1 MKAVEPIQYP
11 TPTPVWLRRF
21 TKLVAVAT
29 LFLIFAG
36 AMVTSTDS
44 GLAVPDWPNT
54 YGWFMFSFPLSKM
67 VGGIF
72 YEHGHRLIASTVGF
86 LCIIQAFWLQFRE
99 PRKFVRRLGW
109 LSLLAVCLQGAL
121 GGLTVIF
128 LLPKA
133 ISVSH
138 AALAEIFF
146 CINVSIAFFTSRW
159 HGSLSSMEKGDAP
172 VRMAWGLTA
181 LVFLQIFAG
190 AVMRHLG
197 AGLAIPDFP
206 LSFGRIVPDF
216 ATNEILSAYVHRVGG
231 FVVAAAVVAMA
242 VRLLRYER
250 DHPLR
255 ALAQLLLVV
264 VSAQVLLGGYVIWSG
279 RQPHITS
286 VHVMLGASTL
296 ALSLILT
303 LSART
308 LRWRRLGDGLAVD
321 GWRLAGDP
329 PAPVSSGSTSSASS
343 LPPTANRQPSTEVLA

>member
-1 MKAVEPIQYP
+1 MKAVEPIHHP

-44 GLAVPDWPNT
+44 GLSVPDWPNT
-54 YGWFMFSFPLSKM
+54 YGSFMFSFPLSRM

-72 YEHGHRLIASTVGF
+72 YEHGHRLLASTVGF
-86 LCIIQAFWLQFRE
+86 LCIVQALWLQLRE
-99 PRKFVRRLGW
+99 PKKFVRRLGW
-109 LSLLAVCLQGAL
+109 LSLGAVCLQGLL

-146 CINVSIAFFTSRW
+146 CLNVSIAFFTSRFY
-159 HGSLSSMEKGDAP
+159 GSLSMLEKGDAP

-206 LSFGRIVPDF
+206 LSFGRVIPDLATKEIV
-216 ATNEILSAYVHRVGG
+216 SAYVHRAGG
-231 FVVAAAVVAMA
+231 FVVATAVIVMA

-250 DHPLR
+250 THPLR
-255 ALAQLLLVV
+255 GLAHLLLVV
-264 VSAQVLLGGYVIWSG
+264 VSGQLLLGGYVIWSG
-279 RQPHITS
+279 KQPLITS
-286 VHVMLGASTL
+286 LHVMLGASIL
-296 ALSLILT
+296 ALSVILT

-308 LRWRRLGDGLAVD
+308 LAWRKARA
-321 GWRLAGDP
+321 AH
-329 PAPVSSGSTSSASS
+329 SA
-343 LPPTANRQPSTEVLA
+343 AFIEVAA

>member
-1 MKAVEPIQYP
+1 M
-11 TPTPVWLRRF
+11 WLRRF
-21 TKLVAVAT
+21 TKLVAVCT

-86 LCIIQAFWLQFRE
+86 LCIIQALWLQFRE
-99 PRKFVRRLGW
+99 PKKFVRRLGW
-109 LSLLAVCLQGAL
+109 ISLGAVVVQGIL
-121 GGLTVIF
+121 GGITVRL
-128 LLPKA
+128 LLPKPVS
-133 ISVSH
+133 ISH

-146 CINVSIAFFTSRW
+146 CINVAIAFFTSRW
-159 HGSLSSMEKGDAP
+159 YESLSKVEKGDAP

-216 ATNEILSAYVHRVGG
+216 VSTEIVSAYVHRVGG
-231 FVVAAAVVAMA
+231 FIVAAAVVAMA

-250 DHPLR
+250 NHPLR
-255 ALAQLLLVV
+255 GLAQLLLVT
-264 VSAQVLLGGYVIWSG
+264 VSAQILLGGYVIWSG
-279 RQPHITS
+279 KQPHITS
-286 VHVMLGASTL
+286 MHVVLGASIL

-308 LRWRRLGDGLAVD
+308 LAWRKSRASRAALIEV
-321 GWRLAGDP
+321 
-329 PAPVSSGSTSSASS
+329 PA
-343 LPPTANRQPSTEVLA
+343 

>member
-1 MKAVEPIQYP
+1 MKAVEPIHHAV
-11 TPTPVWLRRF
+11 PTPVWLRRF

-36 AMVTSTDS
+36 AMVTSTGS

-72 YEHGHRLIASTVGF
+72 YEHGHRMIASTVGF
-86 LCIIQAFWLQFRE
+86 LCIIQALWLQFRE
-99 PRKFVRRLGW
+99 PKKFVRRLGW
-109 LSLLAVCLQGAL
+109 LSLAAVVVQGLL

-138 AALAEIFF
+138 ATLAEIFF
-146 CINVSIAFFTSRW
+146 CLNVSIAFFTSRW
-159 HGSLSSMEKGDAP
+159 YGSLSSMEKGDAP

-181 LVFLQIFAG
+181 IVFLQIFAG

-206 LSFGRIVPDF
+206 LSFGRVIPDF
-216 ATNEILSAYVHRVGG
+216 ATKEIVSAYVHRVGG
-231 FVVAAAVVAMA
+231 FIVATAVIAMA

-250 DHPLR
+250 SHPLR
-255 ALAQLLLVV
+255 GLAQLLLVV

-279 RQPHITS
+279 KQPHITS
-286 VHVMLGASTL
+286 LHVMIGASTL
-296 ALSLILT
+296 ALSVILT

-308 LRWRRLGDGLAVD
+308 LAWRKDRLAV
-321 GWRLAGDP
+321 
-329 PAPVSSGSTSSASS
+329 VSSASF
-343 LPPTANRQPSTEVLA
+343 PPTANRQPPTEVLA

>member
-1 MKAVEPIQYP
+1 MKAVEPIQY
-11 TPTPVWLRRF
+11 TVETPVWLRRF

-44 GLAVPDWPNT
+44 GLSVPDWPNT
-54 YGWFMFSFPLSKM
+54 YGSFMFSFPLSKM

-86 LCIIQAFWLQFRE
+86 LCIIQALWLQLRE
-99 PRKFVRRLGW
+99 PKKFVRRLGW
-109 LSLLAVCLQGAL
+109 LSLLAVCVQGLL

-146 CINVSIAFFTSRW
+146 CINVSIAFFTSRF
-159 HGSLSSMEKGDAP
+159 HGSIASMDKGDAP

-206 LSFGRIVPDF
+206 LSFGRVIPGF
-216 ATNEILSAYVHRVGG
+216 ATKEIVAAFVHRAGG
-231 FVVAAAVVAMA
+231 FLVAACVIAMV
-242 VRLLRYER
+242 VRLLRYESN
-250 DHPLR
+250 HPLR
-255 ALAQLLLVV
+255 GLAQLMLIA

-279 RQPHITS
+279 RHPIITS
-286 VHVMLGASTL
+286 LHVMLGASIL
-296 ALSLILT
+296 ALSVILT

-308 LRWRRLGDGLAVD
+308 LAWRKARAAHNAALIEV
-321 GWRLAGDP
+321 
-329 PAPVSSGSTSSASS
+329 PA
-343 LPPTANRQPSTEVLA
+343 